1 MIVVC
6 LPELFFTISDFLFEN
21 VYYLRTPSSWILLC
35 DFLRTGGRQRAVETF
50 ADIGID
56 VRSPDPYE
64 RAASVFA
71 DYLDESPWA

>member
-1 MIVVC
+1 MYFSYAI
-6 LPELFFTISDFLFEN
+6 P
-21 VYYLRTPSSWILLC
+21 YSWILLC
-35 DFLRTGGRQRAVETF
+35 GFLRTDGRQRAVETV